1 MFNLDAYLA
10 RVNYRGRRCANAG
23 VLSDLHEAHAA
34 SIPFENID
42 VLLRRPVRLDSDS
55 LQAKLVAA
63 RRGGYCFEQNELFA
77 QALEALGF
85 KVVRLGAR
93 VRYGTTAIRP
103 RTHMVLRVD
112 LDRDHWLADVGF
124 GGEGPL
130 HPIRLQDGIIDRQ
143 GAWTYRLV
151 REQSAWVL
159 RLQHGSVPL
168 DLYSFDEVPQYTV
181 DYEMAHWY
189 TTTHPDSH
197 FLRTLTVQRSTHDE
211 RLILRNFD
219 FAIDRGAG
227 PPEVHRIGSEAEII
241 TLLQERFGLDW
252 PSDARLPELQP
263 MTR

>member
-10 RVNYRGRRCANAG
+10 RIGYNGRRCANAG
-23 VLSDLHEAHAA
+23 ALIDLHEAHAA
-34 SIPFENID
+34 TIPFENID
-42 VLLRRPVRLDSDS
+42 VLLRRPIRLDSVS
-55 LQAKLVAA
+55 LQAKLVTA

-93 VRYGTTAIRP
+93 VRYGASGIRP

-112 LDRDHWLADVGF
+112 LDRDRWLADVGF

-151 REQSAWVL
+151 KDHGDWVL
-159 RLQHGSVPL
+159 RLQRSSAPL
-168 DLYSFDEVPQYTV
+168 DLYSFDEVPQHAV
-181 DYEMAHWY
+181 DYAMAHWY
-189 TTTHPDSH
+189 TSTHPDSH
-197 FLRTLTVQRSTHDE
+197 FLRTLTVQRSTHVE

-219 FAIDRGAG
+219 FTIDRGST
-227 PPEVHRIGSEAEII
+227 PEIYKLGGETEII
-241 TLLQERFGLDW
+241 TVLKEHFGLDW
-252 PSDARLPELQP
+252 PSDAKLPELQP
-263 MTR
+263 IER